1 MVCEAVLH
9 WFTMS
14 RNITLSL
21 PDELVRKAKV
31 LAAQRDTSVSA
42 LVASLLEHLVDRSSG
57 YDEAWA
63 DEEAAMTRGVLEV
76 GEVTWSRSD
85 LHER

>member
-1 MVCEAVLH
+1 MLH
-9 WFTMS
+9 CLTVS

-42 LVASLLEHLVDRSSG
+42 LVASLLEHMVGDAAE
-57 YDEAWA
+57 YDELWA
-63 DEEAAMTRGVLEV
+63 NEEAVMAQGVLRV
-76 GEVTWSRSD
+76 GELTWSRD
-85 LHER
+85 ELHER

>member
-1 MVCEAVLH
+1 MAN
-9 WFTMS
+9 

-42 LVASLLEHLVDRSSG
+42 LVSGLLEQAVGQVED
-57 YDEAWA
+57 YDSLWA
-63 DEEAAMTRGVLEV
+63 AEEEAMTAGLLQV
-76 GEVTWSRSD
+76 GPVTWTRESA
-85 LHER
+85 HER

>member
-1 MVCEAVLH
+1 
-9 WFTMS
+9 MS

-42 LVASLLEHLVDRSSG
+42 LVASLLEHLVDDGSG
-57 YDEAWA
+57 YDDLWA
-63 DEEAAMTRGVLEV
+63 SEQAVMTRGVLRV
-76 GEVTWSRSD
+76 GEVSWSRSD